1 MIYAIVGIFVLAIV
15 FLPSMWVKYVMEQHN
30 YDRPDFPGTG
40 GELAAHLLRE
50 AGMEDVTVE
59 ITQDGDHYDPK
70 DKVVRLSVANH
81 DGRSLTAVA
90 VATHE
95 VAHAL
100 QDREGYKPLKLRTRM
115 AGAVHTI
122 QRVGS
127 VLLVATPF
135 IAVLTRT
142 PSIIML
148 EVVAG
153 LALIGSS
160 AVAHAVTLPVELDAS
175 FKRAL
180 PILEKGRFIGENDMP
195 AARKILKAAAFTYV
209 AAALMSLLDIARWL
223 RLLRF

>member
-1 MIYAIVGIFVLAIV
+1 MIYAIIGLFVLAIV
-15 FLPSMWVKYVMEQHN
+15 FLPSLWVKHVMEQYN

-50 AGMEDVTVE
+50 AGMEEVAVE
-59 ITQDGDHYDPK
+59 ITQDGDHYDPR

-100 QDREGYKPLKLRTRM
+100 QDRDGYKPLQLRTRM

-148 EVVAG
+148 EVAAG

-160 AVAHAVTLPVELDAS
+160 AVAHAVTLPVEFDAS

-180 PILEKGRFIGENDMP
+180 PILEKGRFIDENDMP
-195 AARKILKAAAFTYV
+195 AARKILKAAALTYV

>member
-1 MIYAIVGIFVLAIV
+1 MIYAILGIIVLAIV

-40 GELAAHLLRE
+40 GELAAHLLTE
-50 AGMEDVTVE
+50 AGIEDVTVE
-59 ITQDGDHYDPK
+59 IAREGDHYDPK
-70 DKVVRLSVANH
+70 DKAVRLSPANH

-100 QDREGYKPLKLRTRM
+100 QDSQGYAPLKLRTRM
-115 AGAVHTI
+115 AKAVHMI

-127 VLLVATPF
+127 GLLVATPL
-135 IAVLTRT
+135 IAVLTRA
-142 PSIIML
+142 PSVILL

-160 AVAHAVTLPVELDAS
+160 AVAHAVTLPVEFDAS

-180 PILEKGRFIGENDMP
+180 PILERGKYVGENDMP
-195 AARKILKAAAFTYV
+195 AARKILKAAALTYV

>member
-1 MIYAIVGIFVLAIV
+1 MIYAILGILVVAIV
-15 FLPSMWVKYVMEQHN
+15 FLPSMWVKRVMEQHN
-30 YDRPDFPGTG
+30 HDRPDFPGTG
-40 GELAAHLLRE
+40 GELASHLLAE
-50 AGMEDVTVE
+50 AGLENVTVE
-59 ITQDGDHYDPK
+59 ISQEGDHYDPS
-70 DKVVRLSVANH
+70 DKAVRLSQANH

-100 QDREGYKPLKLRTRM
+100 QDAHGYAPLKLRTRM
-115 AGAVHTI
+115 AGAVHVI

-127 VLLVATPF
+127 MVLLATPF
-135 IAVLTRT
+135 IAVLTRM
-142 PSIIML
+142 PSIIIL

-153 LALIGSS
+153 LALLATS
-160 AVAHAVTLPVELDAS
+160 ALAHAVTLPVEFDAS

-180 PILEKGRFIGENDMP
+180 PILEKGRFIPKEDLP

-223 RLLRF
+223 RILRF

>member
-1 MIYAIVGIFVLAIV
+1 MIYAILAVIVFGIV
-15 FLPSMWVKYVMEQHN
+15 FLPGMWVKHVMEQHN

-40 GELAAHLLRE
+40 AELAEHLLQT
-50 AGMEDVTVE
+50 AGLDDVTDE
-59 ITQDGDHYDPK
+59 ISQEGDHYDPR
-70 DKVVRLSVANH
+70 DKAVRLSAANH

-100 QDREGYKPLKLRTRM
+100 QDSQGYRPLKLRTRM

-127 VLLVATPF
+127 VVLLATPF
-135 IAVLTRT
+135 IAVLTRA
-142 PSIIML
+142 PSIIVL
-148 EVVAG
+148 ELAAG
-153 LALIGSS
+153 LALIGTS
-160 AVAHAVTLPVELDAS
+160 AVAHAVTLPVEFDAS

-180 PILEKGRFIGENDMP
+180 PILEKGKFIDESDLP

>member
-1 MIYAIVGIFVLAIV
+1 MIYAILGIIVLSIV
-15 FLPSMWVKYVMEQHN
+15 FLPNLWVKRVMEQHN
-30 YDRPDFPGTG
+30 HDRPDFPGTG
-40 GELAAHLLRE
+40 GELAAHLLSE
-50 AGMEDVTVE
+50 AGLDEVAVE
-59 ITQDGDHYDPK
+59 MTQTGDHYDPR
-70 DKVVRLSVANH
+70 DKAVRLSPANH

-90 VATHE
+90 VAAHE

-100 QDREGYKPLKLRTRM
+100 QDSQGYQPLKLRTRM
-115 AGAVHTI
+115 ASAVHMI

-127 VLLVATPF
+127 ALLVATPL

-180 PILEKGRFIGENDMP
+180 PILEKGRFIDERDMP
-195 AARKILKAAAFTYV
+195 AARKILKAAALTYV
-209 AAALMSLLDIARWL
+209 AAALMSLLDVARWL

>member
-1 MIYAIVGIFVLAIV
+1 MIYAILAAIVLAIV
-15 FLPSMWVKYVMEQHN
+15 FLPNMWVKHVMEQHN
-30 YDRPDFPGTG
+30 HDRPDFPGTG
-40 GELAAHLLRE
+40 SELAKHLLAE
-50 AGMEDVTVE
+50 AGLDHVTVE
-59 ITQDGDHYDPK
+59 VTQDGDHYDPK
-70 DKVVRLSVANH
+70 DKVVRLTPGNH

-100 QDREGYKPLKLRTRM
+100 QDSQGYAPLRLRTRM
-115 AGAVHTI
+115 AKAVHMI

-127 VLLVATPF
+127 GLLVATPL
-135 IAVLTRT
+135 IAVLTRA
-142 PSIIML
+142 PSVILL
-148 EVVAG
+148 EVAAG
-153 LALIGSS
+153 FALIGSS

-180 PILEKGRFIGENDMP
+180 PILERGKYITENDLP
-195 AARKILKAAAFTYV
+195 AARKILKAAALTYV

>member
-1 MIYAIVGIFVLAIV
+1 MIYAILGIIVLAIV

-40 GELAAHLLRE
+40 GELATHLLAE
-50 AGMEDVTVE
+50 AGLEDVSVE
-59 ITQDGDHYDPK
+59 VTQEGDHYDPS
-70 DKVVRLSVANH
+70 DKVVRLSPANH

-100 QDREGYKPLKLRTRM
+100 QDSQGYAPLRLRTRM
-115 AGAVHTI
+115 AKAVHMI

-127 VLLVATPF
+127 GLLLATPL
-135 IAVLTRT
+135 IAVLTRA
-142 PSIIML
+142 PSVILL
-148 EVVAG
+148 EVAAG

-160 AVAHAVTLPVELDAS
+160 AVAHAVTLPVEFDAS

-180 PILEKGRFIGENDMP
+180 PILERGKFIEESDMP
-195 AARKILKAAAFTYV
+195 AARKILKAAALTYV

>member
-1 MIYAIVGIFVLAIV
+1 MIYAFLGIIVLAIV
-15 FLPSMWVKYVMEQHN
+15 FLPSMWVKHVMEQHN
-30 YDRPDFPGTG
+30 YNRPDFPGTG
-40 GELAAHLLRE
+40 GELATHLLAE
-50 AGMEDVTVE
+50 AGLKDVTVE
-59 ITQDGDHYDPK
+59 IAQEGDHYDPN
-70 DKVVRLSVANH
+70 DKVVRLSPANH

-100 QDREGYKPLKLRTRM
+100 QDSQGYAPLKLRTRM
-115 AGAVHTI
+115 AKAVHMI

-127 VLLVATPF
+127 VLLVATPL
-135 IAVLTRT
+135 IAVLTRA
-142 PSIIML
+142 PSIILL
-148 EVVAG
+148 EVIAG

-160 AVAHAVTLPVELDAS
+160 AVAHAVTLPVEFDAS

-180 PILEKGRFIGENDMP
+180 PILERGKYIDESDMP
-195 AARKILKAAAFTYV
+195 AARKILKAAALTYV

>member
-1 MIYAIVGIFVLAIV
+1 MIYALLALLVLIIV
-15 FLPSMWVKYVMEQHN
+15 FLPNLWVKHVMEQHN

-40 GELAAHLLRE
+40 GELAEHLLRE
-50 AGMEDVTVE
+50 AGLDDVAVE
-59 ITQDGDHYDPK
+59 ISNEGDHYDPT
-70 DKVVRLSVANH
+70 DRTVRLSVANH

-100 QDREGYKPLKLRTRM
+100 QHSQGYTPLMVRTRI
-115 AGAVHTI
+115 AKAVHMI

-127 VLLVATPF
+127 GLLVATPL
-135 IAVLTRT
+135 IAVLTRA
-142 PSIIML
+142 PSVIVL
-148 EVVAG
+148 EVAAG

-160 AVAHAVTLPVELDAS
+160 AVAHLVTLPVEFDAS

-180 PILEKGRFIGENDMP
+180 PILEKGKFIGESDLP